1 MSKPV
6 ILIVDDQADLRKLI
20 ILTLGYGEYELV
32 EAVDGP
38 RAIEACKQHAPD
50 LILLDLMLPGGMDG
64 IEICQW
70 VRSDPGLSDTRVV
83 LLTAADQAAQRQRA
97 EDVGVDHYLPKP
109 FSPAELREL
118 VRSLLGGGVAD

>member
-20 ILTLGYGEYELV
+20 ILTLGNGDYELV
-32 EAVDGP
+32 EAADGP
-38 RAIEACKQHAPD
+38 GAIEACKQHAPD

-97 EDVGVDHYLPKP
+97 EDVGVDKYLPKP

>member
-1 MSKPV
+1 MPKPV

-20 ILTLGYGEYELV
+20 VLTLGNGEYELV

-38 RAIEACKQHAPD
+38 RAIEACKQKVPD

-70 VRSDPGLSDTRVV
+70 VRSDPDLAETPVV
-83 LLTAADQAAQRQRA
+83 LLTAADQAAQRERA
-97 EDVGVDHYLPKP
+97 EDVGVDRYLPKP

-118 VRSLLGGGVAD
+118 VRTLLGGGVAD